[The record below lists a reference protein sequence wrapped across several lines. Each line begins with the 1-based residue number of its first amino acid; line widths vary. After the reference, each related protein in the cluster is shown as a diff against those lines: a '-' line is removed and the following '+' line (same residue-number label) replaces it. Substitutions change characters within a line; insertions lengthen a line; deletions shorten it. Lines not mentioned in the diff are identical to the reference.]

1 MVATAYFAQFQKDF
15 SLFLRSR
22 SAEVVSGG
30 RMVLAMLGRQTQD
43 HADKRTSF
51 LWELLAQSFA
61 IMVSQEIV
69 EQEKVDAYNVP
80 FYAPSMAEIDNEVS
94 REGSFTIDQIQ
105 TFEVD
110 ISSGDAEQDGRI
122 ISMAIRAI
130 QESMIRHHF
139 GGEIIDTLFQI
150 YTELLT
156 ESMGTE
162 AAKSVQICVVLKR
175 K

>member
-1 MVATAYFAQFQKDF
+1 MHIDP
-15 SLFLRSR
+15 
-22 SAEVVSGG
+22 
-30 RMVLAMLGRQTQD
+30 QTTF
-43 HADKRTSF
+43 KIVMI
-51 LWELLAQSFA
+51 LL
-61 IMVSQEIV
+61 ICIYWLVQEIV
-69 EQEKVDAYNVP
+69 KQEKVDAYNVP
-80 FYAPSMAEIDNEVS
+80 FYAPSMAEIDDEVS

-175 K
+175 R